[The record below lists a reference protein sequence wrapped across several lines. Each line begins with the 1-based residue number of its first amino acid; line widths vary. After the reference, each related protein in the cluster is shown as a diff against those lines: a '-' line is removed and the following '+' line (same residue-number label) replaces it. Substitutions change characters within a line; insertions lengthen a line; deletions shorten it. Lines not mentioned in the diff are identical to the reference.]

1 MKLPVEK
8 NKIYEMYVEDI
19 GIHGEGIGKID
30 GYTVFVEGALPDEH
44 IKVLI
49 VKTKKQFGYGKLL
62 EILQKSPK
70 RMIPKCH
77 VADKCGGCQ
86 LQHMAYESQ
95 LDWKTKKVKDHLER
109 IGGFSNVEIEKTM
122 GMDVP
127 WQYRNKVQLPV
138 GGSIDDVKI
147 GFYANRSHRII
158 DTDCCQ
164 LQYPVNQ
171 EIVAIIRDFLQ
182 SYKIQPYN
190 EQTHT
195 GLVRH
200 ILIRMGYYTS
210 EIMVC
215 VVINGKTLPYADVLA
230 EKLCQIEGMTSVV
243 VNENRA
249 KTNVILG
256 KKNTI
261 IWGQHCMHDTIG
273 GISFAI
279 SPLSFYQVNPIQT
292 NVLYETALQLADL
305 HGTETVLDLYCGIGT
320 ISLFLAQK
328 AKSVFGVEIVPEAIA
343 DAKKN
348 AEANGIKNVEFV
360 AGAAEDVI
368 PKLYETQKIQADVVV
383 VDPPRKG
390 CDEVLLD
397 TILQIKPKKVVYVS
411 CDSATLARDL
421 QYLCKEVYHLEQV
434 YVVDM
439 FPQTVHV
446 ETIVCLSRIQNEPRI
461 KITMNT

>member
-8 NKIYEMYVEDI
+8 NKMYEMYVDDI

-30 GYTVFVEGALPDEH
+30 GYTVFVEGALPKEQVQ
-44 IKVLI
+44 VLI

-62 EILQKSPK
+62 KILQPSPE
-70 RMIPKCH
+70 RVTPKCP

-86 LQHMAYESQ
+86 LQHISYDSQ
-95 LDWKTKKVKDHLER
+95 LAWKTKKVKDHLER
-109 IGGFSNVEIEKTM
+109 IGGFSDVTIEQTK
-122 GMDVP
+122 GMQVP
-127 WQYRNKVQLPV
+127 WAYRNKVQLPV
-138 GGSIDDVKI
+138 GGTVDDVKI

-158 DTDCCQ
+158 DTDCCA

-171 EIVAIIRDFLQ
+171 QIVEIIRTFLQ
-182 SYKIQPYN
+182 EYRIAPYQ
-190 EQTHT
+190 EETHT

-200 ILIRMGYYTS
+200 ILIRVGYHTN

-215 VVINGKTLPYADVLA
+215 MVINGNTLPHADVLV
-230 EKLCQIEGMTSVV
+230 ERLCKIEGMTSIV
-243 VNENRA
+243 VNENKA

-256 KKNTI
+256 NRTTTV
-261 IWGQHCMHDTIG
+261 WGQDCIHDTIG
-273 GISFAI
+273 GISFVI

-292 NVLYETALQLADL
+292 NVLYQTALDFADL

-320 ISLFLAQK
+320 ISLFLAQN
-328 AKSVFGVEIVPEAIA
+328 AKSVFGVEIVPQAIV

-348 AEANGIKNVEFV
+348 AQANGIQNASFV

-368 PKLYETQKIQADVVV
+368 PKLYETQGLQADVVV

-390 CDEVLLD
+390 CDTTLLD
-397 TILQIKPKKVVYVS
+397 TILQIRPQKVVYVS

-421 QYLCKEVYHLEQV
+421 QYLCKAQYHLEKV
-434 YVVDM
+434 CVVDM

-446 ETIVCLSRIQNEPRI
+446 ETVVQLS
-461 KITMNT
+461 KL

>member
-8 NKIYEMYVEDI
+8 NKIYEMYVDDI
-19 GIHGEGIGKID
+19 GIHGEGIGKIE
-30 GYTVFVEGALPDEH
+30 GYTVFVEGALPNEQ

-62 EILQKSPK
+62 EILQPSPK
-70 RMIPKCH
+70 RVTPKCH

-86 LQHMAYESQ
+86 LQHISYDSQ
-95 LDWKTKKVKDHLER
+95 LEWKTKKVKDHLER
-109 IGGFSNVEIEKTM
+109 IGGFSDVKIDKAM
-122 GMDVP
+122 GMEMP

-138 GGSIDDVKI
+138 GGTVDDVKI

-158 DTDCCQ
+158 DADGCE
-164 LQYPVNQ
+164 LQYPVN
-171 EIVAIIRDFLQ
+171 EKIVAMIRAFLQ
-182 SYKIQPYN
+182 QYKIQPYH
-190 EQTHT
+190 EETHT

-200 ILIRMGYYTS
+200 ILIRVGYHTN

-215 VVINGKTLPYADVLA
+215 IVVNGKVLPHANALV
-230 EKLCQIEGMTSVV
+230 EKLCQIEGMTSIV
-243 VNENRA
+243 VNENRE

-256 KKNTI
+256 RKTTT
-261 IWGQHCMHDTIG
+261 IWGQDCIHDTIG

-292 NVLYETALQLADL
+292 NVLYQTALQLADL

-348 AEANGIKNVEFV
+348 AEANGIQNASFV

-368 PKLYETQKIQADVVV
+368 PKLYETEKLQADVVV

-390 CDEVLLD
+390 CDTTLLD
-397 TILQIKPKKVVYVS
+397 TILQISPQKVVYVS

-421 QYLCKEVYHLEQV
+421 QYLCKEKYHLEQV
-434 YVVDM
+434 CVVDM

-446 ETIVCLSRIQNEPRI
+446 ETVVLMS
-461 KITMNT
+461 KVHK

>member
-1 MKLPVEK
+1 MKFPVEK

-30 GYTVFVEGALPDEH
+30 GYTVFVEGALPHEY

-62 EILQKSPK
+62 EILQQSPK
-70 RMIPKCH
+70 RITPKCH

-86 LQHMAYESQ
+86 LQHIAYESQ
-95 LDWKTKKVKDHLER
+95 LDWKTKKVRDHLER
-109 IGGFSNVEIEKTM
+109 IGGFSDVKMEKAI
-122 GMDVP
+122 GMNMP

-138 GGSIDDVKI
+138 GGTVNDVKI

-164 LQYPVNQ
+164 LQHPVNQ
-171 EIVAIIRDFLQ
+171 EIVAIIRDFLHT
-182 SYKIQPYN
+182 YHIPPYH

-200 ILIRMGYYTS
+200 ILIRVGYHTG

-215 VVINGKTLPYADVLA
+215 VVVNGKTLPHADVLA

-243 VNENRA
+243 VNENQA

-256 KKNTI
+256 KKNTV
-261 IWGQHCMHDTIG
+261 IWGQDCMHDTIG

-360 AGAAEDVI
+360 VGAAENVI

-390 CDEVLLD
+390 CDVVLLD
-397 TILQIKPKKVVYVS
+397 TILQIKPQKVVYVS

-421 QYLCKEVYHLEQV
+421 QYLCKETYHLEQV
-434 YVVDM
+434 FVVDM

-446 ETIVCLSRIQNEPRI
+446 ETVVLLSKKEINQ
-461 KITMNT
+461 KHM